1 MTHTPTSSEEN
12 VGENI
17 ADVQVPAEETPV
29 VEGGTPTD
37 APVEHEDPHVPAAPE
52 DPSASAEAVLTGD
65 EDPSAS
71 EPVAEVAA
79 EPEAEAAAE
88 PEAEAAAEP
97 VAEPVAQPVA
107 GVFAPSEPVAE
118 PSMKMPMSEEPPV
131 APAASSQ
138 PSHWEN
144 TYESPSVYKEP
155 EKKVRIFSL
164 MWALIVLCAGIFMIS
179 IPFLRVQYLPTLVIG
194 VLGFLGIILICAA
207 AVSAIRSGRAR
218 ARR

>member
-17 ADVQVPAEETPV
+17 VDVQVPAEETPV

-52 DPSASAEAVLTGD
+52 DPSASAEAELTGD

-79 EPEAEAAAE
+79 EPEAEPA
-88 PEAEAAAEP
+88 
-97 VAEPVAQPVA
+97 AQPVDE
-107 GVFAPSEPVAE
+107 VFAPSEPVAE

-138 PSHWEN
+138 PSHWES
-144 TYESPSVYKEP
+144 TYQSPSVYKEP

-179 IPFLRVQYLPTLVIG
+179 IPFLRVQYLPALVIG

-207 AVSAIRSGRAR
+207 AVSAIRSGRSR